1 MHSVRL
7 QRGLKLTLFA
17 SISNGASTV
26 NNVFPSNSSRVTLN
40 LARLKQ
46 STKYCLTSS
55 FSHFSEKQTRYSPA
69 AILPPRCHVFQC
81 HVTSTHPLPTQIK
94 DGKMEG
100 LIFGILRYTLIMLEN
115 LSIILLASSSK
126 QQLYAYYAG
135 KVALSG
141 RI

>member
-1 MHSVRL
+1 MIYIQFVSSA
-7 QRGLKLTLFA
+7 GLKLTLFA

-69 AILPPRCHVFQC
+69 ECRSFRQRVVSPTVVSQ
-81 HVTSTHPLPTQIK
+81 TSPVSSQTCRSQFANVINIHMCRSQFSS
-94 DGKMEG
+94 D
-100 LIFGILRYTLIMLEN
+100 FGCQHLTIQTN
-115 LSIILLASSSK
+115 SQA
-126 QQLYAYYAG
+126 
-135 KVALSG
+135 
-141 RI
+141 